1 MNPSEKET
9 MQEQAAA
16 PETDAPRL
24 SVVKLTKKKKNKKIK
39 YSRGLKDLQQSGRS
53 LTRISARVARA
64 SAKGM
69 ETYLK
74 ASDKSARKKRD
85 GAMLDFG
92 ENVARG
98 ASKTI
103 RLSSRVPIDIA
114 RALTPASTRKR
125 MRRQLKASARVARAF
140 RIR

>member
-24 SVVKLTKKKKNKKIK
+24 SVVKLTKKKNKKIK